1 MFRRSS
7 PTPTG
12 KLSDARESLN
22 KAQLRRQLV
31 ELRADRDATVLTVA
45 KVSVGSV
52 LQSGQQFIT
61 LVPADAPLEVEANI
75 AGRDDGF
82 VHVGDPVAIKFDTF
96 PFIQYGM
103 AYGTVR
109 TSAPTASRRR
119 TSSGTRPARCRCP
132 SNSTEPFYRARI
144 TIDRVDLHGTP
155 AGFAL
160 MPGMPVTADIKV
172 GKRTVLA
179 IPAGPGAAG
188 RPRGDAR
195 AVRRLPAAVAT
206 GRLRPDRWRLLDRLL
221 AALSPAAALRRAVRL
236 TEQGD
241 GKQAFPLLTRAA
253 RAGIAEAEY
262 RVGRCYLEGAG
273 VPPSRTEGARWL
285 ERAANQGYVEAQA
298 QLATLAIHGL
308 TATRGRQRDPAASLF
323 ATNDG
328 DGSRISKPACS
339 WARQAADGGS
349 ADGQAVLGY
358 ILTSGPETMRDLGRG
373 ASLVRAFGRGRLPA
387 GRPRLCAVAGAQRRR
402 PRSSR
407 RRSRSTCAARRMPA
421 CRPRSICSA

>member
-1 MFRRSS
+1 MQSWHADVS
-7 PTPTG
+7 EKLADAAS

-75 AGRDDGF
+75 SGRDDGF

-109 TSAPTASRRR
+109 TISADSFTAQDEQRNPTGAVPVPSNTTRAVLSGAHHDRSR
-119 TSSGTRPARCRCP
+119 GPARH
-132 SNSTEPFYRARI
+132 A
-144 TIDRVDLHGTP
+144 
-155 AGFAL
+155 AGFPPDARHA
-160 MPGMPVTADIKV
+160 GDRRHQGRQADRAAV
-172 GKRTVLA
+172 S
-179 IPAGPGAAG
+179 AGPRAAG
-188 RPRGDAR
+188 GLGGDAR
-195 AVRRLPAAVAT
+195 AVTRRAT
-206 GRLRPDRWRLLDRLL
+206 RTGAERPDAMALLDRLL
-221 AALSPAAALRRAVRL
+221 APLSPAAALRRGVRL
-236 TEQGD
+236 IEQGD
-241 GKQAFPLLTRAA
+241 VKQAFPLLTRAA

-273 VPPSRTEGARWL
+273 VPPSRAEGARWL

-308 TATRGRQRDPAASLF
+308 LARRRWRRPRPRRLF
-323 ATNDG
+323 ACGRG
-328 DGSRISKPACS
+328 DRSRISRPAS
-339 WARQAADGGS
+339 
-349 ADGQAVLGY
+349 
-358 ILTSGPETMRDLGRG
+358 TGR
-373 ASLVRAFGRGRLPA
+373 A
-387 GRPRLCAVAGAQRRR
+387 RR
-402 PRSSR
+402 P
-407 RRSRSTCAARRMPA
+407 TAARPTARRCWA
-421 CRPRSICSA
+421 TS